1 MDNSRNKTSLNKGIV
16 EKLFED
22 RTNILIFGLFLFN
35 LFLAYYEFLPN
46 LKDINF
52 WDDANYVNLGRLL
65 VGGSLP
71 SFTENPFLAIFY
83 ALTYLPY
90 QNSPYWLILSCSL
103 GRFLIFCC
111 LWLGGYLI
119 ARELKNVA
127 NPLVFLCIVFV
138 SQVFI
143 TILGNPS
150 DAVFTALSAL
160 GLWQVLAFNRDQKVS
175 HVLWASL
182 FIALAALSRN
192 DGIVLFI
199 LFLVII
205 SCVRNPIKYGA
216 KHLALGILPFI
227 ILVGG
232 YITLRGV
239 ATGDFSTGI
248 SERSYIAFEQG
259 HELVYRGTGI
269 HNQTV
274 DAMLDARLVY
284 GTPAE
289 NGYSVFKAILRN
301 PSAYLARLKVIVVTL
316 PELYLE
322 VYNKR
327 LAVIFLLLAIR
338 GMVELIRKK
347 EFKLL
352 FILLAWSV
360 YLLTYFLTFF
370 RAGYLRTIYFIIFSL
385 SAFGVSALVTN
396 ITSKTERI
404 SWTII
409 SGIISIVGLI
419 TYKLAIYYGVG
430 IFLISL
436 WAVFFLQ
443 WKYKDIPQVKQFGL
457 IVLLCMGLILGEKFP
472 APKIRTLGEN
482 ADEQAAKYLM
492 DNLKPGSLVAAGS
505 PGVVWMSKLEF
516 TSLNGTD
523 VMTMDSSDDFH
534 QWLLDEN
541 IQAIYLDYSIS
552 RDAPYF
558 WELIK
563 EQTGKGL
570 ELVFSKNEGS
580 NQIFLVKP

>member
-1 MDNSRNKTSLNKGIV
+1 MDNSRNKTSIKGII

-65 VGGSLP
+65 VTGALP

-127 NPLVFLCIVFV
+127 NPLVFLCIVFI

-150 DAVFTALSAL
+150 DAVFTVLSAL
-160 GLWQVLAFNRDQKVS
+160 GLWQVLAFNRDKKAF

-232 YITLRGV
+232 YIALRGV
-239 ATGDFSTGI
+239 VTGDFSTGI

-289 NGYSVFKAILRN
+289 NDYSVFKAILRN
-301 PSAYLARLKVIVVTL
+301 PSAYLERLKVIIATL

-327 LAVIFLLLAIR
+327 LAIIFLLLAVR
-338 GMVELIRKK
+338 GIIELLRKK
-347 EFKLL
+347 EVGLL
-352 FILLAWSV
+352 FILLVWSV
-360 YLLTYFLTFF
+360 YLFTYFLTFF
-370 RAGYLRTIYFIIFSL
+370 RAGYLRTIYFTIFSL
-385 SAFGVSALVTN
+385 AAFGVSALLAN
-396 ITSKTERI
+396 ITLKTERV
-404 SWTII
+404 SWTIVL
-409 SGIISIVGLI
+409 GVISIVGLF
-419 TYKLAIYYGVG
+419 TNKLAIYYGGG
-430 IFLISL
+430 IFLLGL
-436 WAVFFLQ
+436 WIVYILQ
-443 WKYKDIPQVKQFGL
+443 WKFNELPQIRQMGFL
-457 IVLLCMGLILGEKFP
+457 ILFCIGLILGDKFP
-472 APKIRTLGEN
+472 APKLRTLGQN

-523 VMTMDSSDDFH
+523 VTMMDSGDDFH

-570 ELVFSKNEGS
+570 ELVFSKNESS
-580 NQIFLVKP
+580 NQILLVKP